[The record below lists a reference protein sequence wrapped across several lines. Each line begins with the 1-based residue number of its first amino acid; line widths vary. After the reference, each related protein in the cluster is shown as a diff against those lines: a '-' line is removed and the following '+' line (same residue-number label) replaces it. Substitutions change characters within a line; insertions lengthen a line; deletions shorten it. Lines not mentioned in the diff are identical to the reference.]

1 MGEIEVNGSV
11 PRRALE
17 SAGESSMI
25 YMIFWLLSGV
35 ARGQPYSQRAHADA
49 DREADGHC
57 A

>member
-25 YMIFWLLSGV
+25 YMFFWLLPGV
-35 ARGQPYSQRAHADA
+35 VRRQPYSQRTHAEA